1 MSKRKI
7 VALILFIFVS
17 LFMFSF
23 ASPRGIG
30 IKKNNNVPEKEIFT
44 VVFKNYDGTILDEQT
59 IEKGNSASYQGE
71 TPKRPNSKICNYEFT
86 GWSDSIQNVTSNI
99 DVVAQYNCEKRS
111 YVVRFMDDDK
121 VTLLATDKVNAGGT
135 AIYSGKT
142 PTKTNHVFNGWNDT
156 LSNIL
161 SNKTVYA
168 TYYADYNHNDI
179 DDTKEDHYN
188 ITFKAGENGSLE
200 GTTTYTNILTGLTFE
215 QANIIIPTPV
225 PNKNYKFKE
234 WTPKINKT
242 VSASVEYTAEF
253 YPDFNNNNIDD
264 REEEHYTIEFLA
276 GEHGIL
282 EGTTTYENILTGLT
296 FEQANIV
303 IPKVKANENYK
314 ANGWDKEINTTVTED
329 ATYTAQYFAD
339 FNNNDIDDETER
351 VTVIFYAG
359 EHGIIGN
366 SKEYMVEGLLPGY
379 DNYPDAPNI
388 DVYFGYG
395 FKAWHPNYNANTMI
409 PLENASLE
417 FTATYFEDKNHNG
430 IDDETEDHYTVKF
443 NAGLHGTLEGQ
454 TTYENI
460 LTGLTFSEAG
470 IVIPTINANENYK
483 ANGWDKEINT
493 KVTEN
498 ATYTAQYFA
507 DFNNNDIDDETEKVT
522 VKFYKGEYGNFKE
535 GSTTEY
541 PNLLPGYDN
550 YPTAPEVVANDNYG
564 FKAWNPNYNANTMI
578 PLENASL
585 EFTATYF
592 EDKNHNGIDDETEDH
607 YTVKF
612 NAGLHGTLEGQTTY
626 ENILTGLTFSE
637 AGIVIPTINANEN
650 YKANGWDKEINTKVT
665 ENATYTAQYF
675 ADFNNNDI
683 DDETEK
689 VTVKFYKG
697 EYGNFKE
704 GSTTEY
710 PNLLPGYDNYPT
722 APEVVAND
730 NYGFKAWNPNYN
742 ANTMI
747 PLENASLEFTAT
759 YFEDKN
765 HNGIDDETEDHYTV
779 KFNAGLHGTLEG
791 QTTYENILTGLTF
804 SEAGIVI
811 PTINANENYK
821 ANGWDKEINT
831 IVTENATY
839 TAQYFAD
846 FNNNDIDDESEKIT
860 ITFVPGEHGNF
871 AENSQ
876 TSYVLLPGYDNY
888 PEAPEVIANNK
899 YEHTG
904 WTPTLPLGQI
914 AITVNS
920 DITYTATYTKTTADI
935 AVNVTS
941 NITRNGTAV
950 AGSIVEYGD
959 KINYTITIKNNDTVD
974 GSVNLKNIIN
984 GNLDTTDLPEE
995 YRALLTNEGYTVN
1008 VTANNTVTI
1017 KFSLTVKSNV
1027 NETVRTDLA
1036 YSVDGNETNTIE
1048 GTEYNTEKTITI
1060 IEKTETVNGTNIV
1073 IVIDRSASMDGNRI
1087 KKAKEATNSFID
1099 KVFTKNSNTH
1109 GSTVT
1114 VVTFGTTAKWVDGW
1128 LFSGYEHTPY
1138 ANQIGTTATDYDTAQ
1153 KLKNA
1158 VNNIKNKTT
1167 NPGGS
1172 GTPYFIGLE
1181 KAYGILYDETTGLS
1195 TNGNQNAV
1203 IFLSDGA
1210 PDDTDNV
1217 TLRENNINKL
1227 KDKNTIMYTIGFG
1240 VTKDSDA
1247 HNVLKTVAYGN
1258 ADNTY
1263 LAKDDGTN
1271 DLVNVFSA
1279 ISSKIAD
1286 KSKSK
1291 QTTKGVAEIGQ
1302 TVVADATHQIIVKV
1316 NGTETYKFNSLEEAL
1331 ASGVITSN
1339 TTGYK
1344 VNATKFQA
1352 GDKIEVSY
1360 YASIS

>member
-142 PTKTNHVFNGWNDT
+142 PTKINHVFNGWNDT

-179 DDTKEDHYN
+179 DDAKEDHYN

-395 FKAWHPNYNANTMI
+395 FKAWNPNYNANTMI

-430 IDDETEDHYTVKF
+430 IDDETEEHYTVKF

-493 KVTEN
+493 TVIEN

-507 DFNNNDIDDETEKVT
+507 DFNNN
-522 VKFYKGEYGNFKE
+522 G
-535 GSTTEY
+535 
-541 PNLLPGYDN
+541 
-550 YPTAPEVVANDNYG
+550 
-564 FKAWNPNYNANTMI
+564 
-578 PLENASL
+578 
-585 EFTATYF
+585 
-592 EDKNHNGIDDETEDH
+592 
-607 YTVKF
+607 
-612 NAGLHGTLEGQTTY
+612 
-626 ENILTGLTFSE
+626 
-637 AGIVIPTINANEN
+637 
-650 YKANGWDKEINTKVT
+650 
-665 ENATYTAQYF
+665 
-675 ADFNNNDI
+675 
-683 DDETEK
+683 
-689 VTVKFYKG
+689 
-697 EYGNFKE
+697 
-704 GSTTEY
+704 
-710 PNLLPGYDNYPT
+710 
-722 APEVVAND
+722 
-730 NYGFKAWNPNYN
+730 
-742 ANTMI
+742 
-747 PLENASLEFTAT
+747 
-759 YFEDKN
+759 
-765 HNGIDDETEDHYTV
+765 
-779 KFNAGLHGTLEG
+779 
-791 QTTYENILTGLTF
+791 
-804 SEAGIVI
+804 
-811 PTINANENYK
+811 
-821 ANGWDKEINT
+821 
-831 IVTENATY
+831 
-839 TAQYFAD
+839 
-846 FNNNDIDDESEKIT
+846 IDDESEKVT
-860 ITFVPGEHGNF
+860 ITFEPGEHGNF

-935 AVNVTS
+935 TVNVTS

-995 YRALLTNEGYTVN
+995 YKALLTNEGYTVN

-1017 KFSLTVKSNV
+1017 EFSLTVKANV
-1027 NETVRTDLA
+1027 NETVRVDLT
-1036 YSVDGNETNTIE
+1036 YSVDGNGTNTIE

-1087 KKAKEATNSFID
+1087 EKAKEATNSFID

-1114 VVTFGTTAKWVDGW
+1114 VVTFGTNAKWVGGL
-1128 LFSGYEHTPY
+1128 LFGGYEHTPY
-1138 ANQIGTTATDYDTAQ
+1138 ANQIGTTATDYNTAQ
-1153 KLKNA
+1153 NLKKA
-1158 VNNIKNKTT
+1158 VNELPDYVGN
-1167 NPGGS
+1167 S
-1172 GTPYFIGLE
+1172 GTPYYKGLE

-1195 TNGNQNAV
+1195 TNDNQNAV

-1210 PDDTDNV
+1210 PDDTDNE
-1217 TLRENNINKL
+1217 TSRKNIINNL

-1240 VTKDSDA
+1240 VKKDSDA

-1286 KSKSK
+1286 KNKSK

>member
-142 PTKTNHVFNGWNDT
+142 PTKINHVFNGWNDT

-179 DDTKEDHYN
+179 DDAKEDHYN

-200 GTTTYTNILTGLTFE
+200 GTTTYINILTGLTFE

-395 FKAWHPNYNANTMI
+395 FKAWNPNYNANTMI

-507 DFNNNDIDDETEKVT
+507 DFNNNGIDDETEKVT

-650 YKANGWDKEINTKVT
+650 YKANGWDKEINTTVI

-675 ADFNNNDI
+675 ADFNNN
-683 DDETEK
+683 
-689 VTVKFYKG
+689 G
-697 EYGNFKE
+697 
-704 GSTTEY
+704 
-710 PNLLPGYDNYPT
+710 
-722 APEVVAND
+722 
-730 NYGFKAWNPNYN
+730 
-742 ANTMI
+742 
-747 PLENASLEFTAT
+747 
-759 YFEDKN
+759 
-765 HNGIDDETEDHYTV
+765 
-779 KFNAGLHGTLEG
+779 
-791 QTTYENILTGLTF
+791 
-804 SEAGIVI
+804 
-811 PTINANENYK
+811 
-821 ANGWDKEINT
+821 
-831 IVTENATY
+831 
-839 TAQYFAD
+839 
-846 FNNNDIDDESEKIT
+846 IDDESEKVT

-995 YRALLTNEGYTVN
+995 YKALLTNEGYTVN

-1017 KFSLTVKSNV
+1017 EFSLTVKANV
-1027 NETVRTDLA
+1027 NETVRVDLT
-1036 YSVDGNETNTIE
+1036 YSVDGNGTNTIE

-1087 KKAKEATNSFID
+1087 EKAKEATNSFID

-1114 VVTFGTTAKWVDGW
+1114 VVTFGTNAKWVGGL
-1128 LFSGYEHTPY
+1128 LFGGYEHTPY
-1138 ANQIGTTATDYDTAQ
+1138 ANQIGTTATDYNTAQ
-1153 KLKNA
+1153 NLKKA
-1158 VNNIKNKTT
+1158 VNELPDYVGN
-1167 NPGGS
+1167 S
-1172 GTPYFIGLE
+1172 GTPYYKGLE
-1181 KAYGILYDETTGLS
+1181 KAYGILYDKTTGLS
-1195 TNGNQNAV
+1195 ANGNQNAV

-1210 PDDTDNV
+1210 PDDTDNE
-1217 TLRENNINKL
+1217 TSRKNIINNL

-1286 KSKSK
+1286 KNKSK

>member
-142 PTKTNHVFNGWNDT
+142 PTKINHVFNGWNDT

-179 DDTKEDHYN
+179 DDAKEDHYN

-314 ANGWDKEINTTVTED
+314 ANGWDKEINTTVIED

-366 SKEYMVEGLLPGY
+366 SKEYIVEGLLPGY
-379 DNYPDAPNI
+379 DNYPEAPNI

-395 FKAWHPNYNANTMI
+395 FKAWNPNYNANTMI

-493 KVTEN
+493 TVTEN

-650 YKANGWDKEINTKVT
+650 YKANGWDKEINTTVI

-675 ADFNNNDI
+675 ADFNNN
-683 DDETEK
+683 
-689 VTVKFYKG
+689 G
-697 EYGNFKE
+697 
-704 GSTTEY
+704 
-710 PNLLPGYDNYPT
+710 
-722 APEVVAND
+722 
-730 NYGFKAWNPNYN
+730 
-742 ANTMI
+742 
-747 PLENASLEFTAT
+747 
-759 YFEDKN
+759 
-765 HNGIDDETEDHYTV
+765 
-779 KFNAGLHGTLEG
+779 
-791 QTTYENILTGLTF
+791 
-804 SEAGIVI
+804 
-811 PTINANENYK
+811 
-821 ANGWDKEINT
+821 
-831 IVTENATY
+831 
-839 TAQYFAD
+839 
-846 FNNNDIDDESEKIT
+846 IDDESEKVT

-995 YRALLTNEGYTVN
+995 YKALLTNEGYTVN

-1017 KFSLTVKSNV
+1017 EFSLTVKANV
-1027 NETVRTDLA
+1027 NETVRVDLT
-1036 YSVDGNETNTIE
+1036 YSVDGNGTNTIE

-1073 IVIDRSASMDGNRI
+1073 IVIDRSKSMDGKKI

-1114 VVTFGTTAKWVDGW
+1114 VVTFGTK
-1128 LFSGYEHTPY
+1128 YKIHTPY

-1153 KLKNA
+1153 NLKNA
-1158 VNNIKNKTT
+1158 VNNIKNQTT

-1172 GTPYFIGLE
+1172 GTPYYKGLE

-1195 TNGNQNAV
+1195 TNDNQNAV

-1210 PDDTDNV
+1210 PDDNDDETKRA
-1217 TLRENNINKL
+1217 TIINNL

-1247 HNVLKTVAYGN
+1247 HKVLKNVAYDN

-1286 KSKSK
+1286 ENKSK

-1331 ASGVITSN
+1331 TSGVITSN

>member
-142 PTKTNHVFNGWNDT
+142 PTKINHVFNGWNDT

-179 DDTKEDHYN
+179 DDAKEDHYN

-395 FKAWHPNYNANTMI
+395 FKAWNPNYNANTMI

-417 FTATYFEDKNHNG
+417 FTATYFEDKNHNDV
-430 IDDETEDHYTVKF
+430 DDETEDHYTVKF

-493 KVTEN
+493 TVTEN

-592 EDKNHNGIDDETEDH
+592 EDKNHNGIDDETEEH
-607 YTVKF
+607 YTVEF
-612 NAGLHGTLEGQTTY
+612 LAGTHGTLEGQTTY

-650 YKANGWDKEINTKVT
+650 YKANGWDKEINTTVI

-675 ADFNNNDI
+675 ADFNNN
-683 DDETEK
+683 
-689 VTVKFYKG
+689 G
-697 EYGNFKE
+697 
-704 GSTTEY
+704 
-710 PNLLPGYDNYPT
+710 
-722 APEVVAND
+722 
-730 NYGFKAWNPNYN
+730 
-742 ANTMI
+742 
-747 PLENASLEFTAT
+747 
-759 YFEDKN
+759 
-765 HNGIDDETEDHYTV
+765 
-779 KFNAGLHGTLEG
+779 
-791 QTTYENILTGLTF
+791 
-804 SEAGIVI
+804 
-811 PTINANENYK
+811 
-821 ANGWDKEINT
+821 
-831 IVTENATY
+831 
-839 TAQYFAD
+839 
-846 FNNNDIDDESEKIT
+846 IDDESEKVT

-935 AVNVTS
+935 TVNVTS

-995 YRALLTNEGYTVN
+995 YKALLTNEGYTVN

-1017 KFSLTVKSNV
+1017 EFSLTVKANV

-1114 VVTFGTTAKWVDGW
+1114 VVTFGTNAKWVGGL
-1128 LFSGYEHTPY
+1128 LFGGYEHTPY
-1138 ANQIGTTATDYDTAQ
+1138 ANQIGITATDYNTAQ
-1153 KLKNA
+1153 NLKNA
-1158 VNNIKNKTT
+1158 VNNIKNQTT

-1172 GTPYFIGLE
+1172 GTPYYKGLE

-1195 TNGNQNAV
+1195 TNDNQNAV

-1210 PDDTDNV
+1210 PDDTDNE
-1217 TLRENNINKL
+1217 TSRKNIINNL

-1240 VTKDSDA
+1240 VKKDSDA

-1286 KSKSK
+1286 KNKSK

>member
-142 PTKTNHVFNGWNDT
+142 PTKINHVFNGWNNT

-179 DDTKEDHYN
+179 DDAKEDHYN

-395 FKAWHPNYNANTMI
+395 FKAWNPNYNANTMI

-430 IDDETEDHYTVKF
+430 IDDETEEHYTVKF

-507 DFNNNDIDDETEKVT
+507 DFNNNGIDDETEKVT
-522 VKFYKGEYGNFKE
+522 VKFYKGEHGNFKE
-535 GSTTEY
+535 ESTTEY

-550 YPTAPEVVANDNYG
+550 YPDAPNIDVYFGYG

-592 EDKNHNGIDDETEDH
+592 EDKNHNGIDDETEEH

-675 ADFNNNDI
+675 ADFNNN
-683 DDETEK
+683 
-689 VTVKFYKG
+689 G
-697 EYGNFKE
+697 
-704 GSTTEY
+704 
-710 PNLLPGYDNYPT
+710 
-722 APEVVAND
+722 
-730 NYGFKAWNPNYN
+730 
-742 ANTMI
+742 
-747 PLENASLEFTAT
+747 
-759 YFEDKN
+759 
-765 HNGIDDETEDHYTV
+765 
-779 KFNAGLHGTLEG
+779 
-791 QTTYENILTGLTF
+791 
-804 SEAGIVI
+804 
-811 PTINANENYK
+811 
-821 ANGWDKEINT
+821 
-831 IVTENATY
+831 
-839 TAQYFAD
+839 
-846 FNNNDIDDESEKIT
+846 IDDESEKVT
-860 ITFVPGEHGNF
+860 ITFEPGEHGNF

-935 AVNVTS
+935 TVNVTS

-995 YRALLTNEGYTVN
+995 YKALLTNEGYTVN

-1017 KFSLTVKSNV
+1017 EFSLTVKANV
-1027 NETVRTDLA
+1027 NETVRVDLT
-1036 YSVDGNETNTIE
+1036 YSVDGNGTNTIE

-1087 KKAKEATNSFID
+1087 EKAKEATNSFID

-1114 VVTFGTTAKWVDGW
+1114 VVTFGTNAKWVGGL
-1128 LFSGYEHTPY
+1128 LFGGYEHTPY
-1138 ANQIGTTATDYDTAQ
+1138 ANQIGTTATDYNTAQ
-1153 KLKNA
+1153 NLKKA
-1158 VNNIKNKTT
+1158 VNELPDYVGN
-1167 NPGGS
+1167 S
-1172 GTPYFIGLE
+1172 GTPYYKGLE

-1195 TNGNQNAV
+1195 TNDNQNAV

-1210 PDDTDNV
+1210 PDDTDNE
-1217 TLRENNINKL
+1217 TSRKNIINNL

-1240 VTKDSDA
+1240 VKKDSDA

-1286 KSKSK
+1286 KNKSK

>member
-142 PTKTNHVFNGWNDT
+142 PTKINHVFNGWNDT

-179 DDTKEDHYN
+179 DDAKEDHYN

-395 FKAWHPNYNANTMI
+395 FKAWNPNYNANTMI

-430 IDDETEDHYTVKF
+430 IDDETEEHYTVKF

-507 DFNNNDIDDETEKVT
+507 DFNNNGIDDETEKVT
-522 VKFYKGEYGNFKE
+522 VKFYKGEHGNFKE
-535 GSTTEY
+535 ESTTEY

-592 EDKNHNGIDDETEDH
+592 EDKNHNGIDDETEEH

-650 YKANGWDKEINTKVT
+650 YKANGWDKEINTTVI

-675 ADFNNNDI
+675 ADFNNN
-683 DDETEK
+683 
-689 VTVKFYKG
+689 G
-697 EYGNFKE
+697 
-704 GSTTEY
+704 
-710 PNLLPGYDNYPT
+710 
-722 APEVVAND
+722 
-730 NYGFKAWNPNYN
+730 
-742 ANTMI
+742 
-747 PLENASLEFTAT
+747 
-759 YFEDKN
+759 
-765 HNGIDDETEDHYTV
+765 
-779 KFNAGLHGTLEG
+779 
-791 QTTYENILTGLTF
+791 
-804 SEAGIVI
+804 
-811 PTINANENYK
+811 
-821 ANGWDKEINT
+821 
-831 IVTENATY
+831 
-839 TAQYFAD
+839 
-846 FNNNDIDDESEKIT
+846 IDDESEKVT

-935 AVNVTS
+935 TVNVTS

-995 YRALLTNEGYTVN
+995 YKALLTNEGYTVN

-1017 KFSLTVKSNV
+1017 EFSLTVKANV
-1027 NETVRTDLA
+1027 NETVRVDLT
-1036 YSVDGNETNTIE
+1036 YSVDGNGTNTIE

-1087 KKAKEATNSFID
+1087 EKAKEATNSFID

-1114 VVTFGTTAKWVDGW
+1114 VVTFGTNAKWVGGL
-1128 LFSGYEHTPY
+1128 LFGGYEHTPY
-1138 ANQIGTTATDYDTAQ
+1138 ANQIGTTATDYNTAQ
-1153 KLKNA
+1153 NLKKA
-1158 VNNIKNKTT
+1158 VNELPDYVGN
-1167 NPGGS
+1167 S
-1172 GTPYFIGLE
+1172 GTPYYKGLE

-1195 TNGNQNAV
+1195 TNDNQNAV

-1210 PDDTDNV
+1210 PDDTDNE
-1217 TLRENNINKL
+1217 TSRKNIINNL

-1240 VTKDSDA
+1240 VKKDSDA

-1286 KSKSK
+1286 KNKSK

>member
-142 PTKTNHVFNGWNDT
+142 PTKINHVFNGWNDT

-179 DDTKEDHYN
+179 DDAKEDHYN

-314 ANGWDKEINTTVTED
+314 ANGWDKEINTTVIED

-366 SKEYMVEGLLPGY
+366 SKEYIVEGLLPGY
-379 DNYPDAPNI
+379 DNYPEAPNI

-395 FKAWHPNYNANTMI
+395 FKAWNPNYNANTMI

-430 IDDETEDHYTVKF
+430 IDDETEEHYTVEF
-443 NAGLHGTLEGQ
+443 LAGTHGTLEGQ

-493 KVTEN
+493 TVTEN

-507 DFNNNDIDDETEKVT
+507 DFNNN
-522 VKFYKGEYGNFKE
+522 G
-535 GSTTEY
+535 
-541 PNLLPGYDN
+541 
-550 YPTAPEVVANDNYG
+550 
-564 FKAWNPNYNANTMI
+564 
-578 PLENASL
+578 
-585 EFTATYF
+585 
-592 EDKNHNGIDDETEDH
+592 
-607 YTVKF
+607 
-612 NAGLHGTLEGQTTY
+612 
-626 ENILTGLTFSE
+626 
-637 AGIVIPTINANEN
+637 
-650 YKANGWDKEINTKVT
+650 
-665 ENATYTAQYF
+665 
-675 ADFNNNDI
+675 
-683 DDETEK
+683 
-689 VTVKFYKG
+689 
-697 EYGNFKE
+697 
-704 GSTTEY
+704 
-710 PNLLPGYDNYPT
+710 
-722 APEVVAND
+722 
-730 NYGFKAWNPNYN
+730 
-742 ANTMI
+742 
-747 PLENASLEFTAT
+747 
-759 YFEDKN
+759 
-765 HNGIDDETEDHYTV
+765 
-779 KFNAGLHGTLEG
+779 
-791 QTTYENILTGLTF
+791 
-804 SEAGIVI
+804 
-811 PTINANENYK
+811 
-821 ANGWDKEINT
+821 
-831 IVTENATY
+831 
-839 TAQYFAD
+839 
-846 FNNNDIDDESEKIT
+846 IDDESEKVT
-860 ITFVPGEHGNF
+860 ITFVAGEHGNF

-935 AVNVTS
+935 TVNVTS

-974 GSVNLKNIIN
+974 DSVNIKNIIN

-995 YRALLTNEGYTVN
+995 YKALLTNEGYTVN

-1017 KFSLTVKSNV
+1017 EFSLTVKANV
-1027 NETVRTDLA
+1027 NETVRVDLT
-1036 YSVDGNETNTIE
+1036 YSVDGNGTNTIE

-1087 KKAKEATNSFID
+1087 EKAKEATNSFID

-1114 VVTFGTTAKWVDGW
+1114 VVTFGTNAKWVGGL
-1128 LFSGYEHTPY
+1128 LFGGYEHTPY
-1138 ANQIGTTATDYDTAQ
+1138 ANQIGITATDYNTAQ
-1153 KLKNA
+1153 NLKKA
-1158 VNNIKNKTT
+1158 VNNIKNQTT

-1172 GTPYFIGLE
+1172 GTPYFKGLE

-1217 TLRENNINKL
+1217 TSRKNIINNL

-1247 HNVLKTVAYGN
+1247 HKVLKNVAYDN

-1286 KSKSK
+1286 KNKSK

>member
-142 PTKTNHVFNGWNDT
+142 PTKINHVFNGWNDT

-179 DDTKEDHYN
+179 DDAKEDHYN

-366 SKEYMVEGLLPGY
+366 SKEYMVEGLLLGY

-395 FKAWHPNYNANTMI
+395 FKAWNPNYNANTMI

-430 IDDETEDHYTVKF
+430 IDDETEEHYTVKF

-507 DFNNNDIDDETEKVT
+507 DFNNNGIDDETEKVT
-522 VKFYKGEYGNFKE
+522 VKFYKGEHGNFKE
-535 GSTTEY
+535 ESTTEY

-592 EDKNHNGIDDETEDH
+592 EDKNHNGIDDETEEH

-626 ENILTGLTFSE
+626 ENILTGLTFRE

-650 YKANGWDKEINTKVT
+650 YKANGWDKEINTTVT
-665 ENATYTAQYF
+665 EN
-675 ADFNNNDI
+675 
-683 DDETEK
+683 
-689 VTVKFYKG
+689 V
-697 EYGNFKE
+697 
-704 GSTTEY
+704 
-710 PNLLPGYDNYPT
+710 
-722 APEVVAND
+722 
-730 NYGFKAWNPNYN
+730 
-742 ANTMI
+742 
-747 PLENASLEFTAT
+747 
-759 YFEDKN
+759 
-765 HNGIDDETEDHYTV
+765 
-779 KFNAGLHGTLEG
+779 
-791 QTTYENILTGLTF
+791 
-804 SEAGIVI
+804 
-811 PTINANENYK
+811 
-821 ANGWDKEINT
+821 
-831 IVTENATY
+831 TY

-935 AVNVTS
+935 TVNVTS

-995 YRALLTNEGYTVN
+995 YKALLTNEGYTVN

-1017 KFSLTVKSNV
+1017 EFSLTVKANV
-1027 NETVRTDLA
+1027 NETVRVDLT
-1036 YSVDGNETNTIE
+1036 YSVDGNGTNTIE

-1087 KKAKEATNSFID
+1087 EKAKEATNSFID

-1114 VVTFGTTAKWVDGW
+1114 VVTFGTNAKWVGGL
-1128 LFSGYEHTPY
+1128 LFGGYEHTPY
-1138 ANQIGTTATDYDTAQ
+1138 ANQIGTTATDYNTAQ
-1153 KLKNA
+1153 NLKKA
-1158 VNNIKNKTT
+1158 VNELPDYVGN
-1167 NPGGS
+1167 S
-1172 GTPYFIGLE
+1172 GTPYYKGLE

-1217 TLRENNINKL
+1217 TSRKNIINNL

-1247 HNVLKTVAYGN
+1247 HKVLKNVAYDN

-1286 KSKSK
+1286 KNKSK

>member
-23 ASPRGIG
+23 ASPRGIE

-142 PTKTNHVFNGWNDT
+142 PTKINHVFNGWNDT

-179 DDTKEDHYN
+179 DDAKEDHYN

-276 GEHGIL
+276 GDHGIL

-314 ANGWDKEINTTVTED
+314 ANGWDKEINTTVIED

-430 IDDETEDHYTVKF
+430 IDDETEEHYTVKF
-443 NAGLHGTLEGQ
+443 NAGHHGTLEGQ

-493 KVTEN
+493 TVTEN

-592 EDKNHNGIDDETEDH
+592 EDKNHNGIDDEKEDH

-626 ENILTGLTFSE
+626 ENILTGLTFRE

-650 YKANGWDKEINTKVT
+650 YKANGWDKEINTTVT

-675 ADFNNNDI
+675 ADFNNNGI

-689 VTVKFYKG
+689 V
-697 EYGNFKE
+697 
-704 GSTTEY
+704 
-710 PNLLPGYDNYPT
+710 
-722 APEVVAND
+722 
-730 NYGFKAWNPNYN
+730 
-742 ANTMI
+742 
-747 PLENASLEFTAT
+747 
-759 YFEDKN
+759 
-765 HNGIDDETEDHYTV
+765 
-779 KFNAGLHGTLEG
+779 
-791 QTTYENILTGLTF
+791 
-804 SEAGIVI
+804 
-811 PTINANENYK
+811 
-821 ANGWDKEINT
+821 
-831 IVTENATY
+831 
-839 TAQYFAD
+839 
-846 FNNNDIDDESEKIT
+846 T

-995 YRALLTNEGYTVN
+995 YKALLTNEGYTVN

-1017 KFSLTVKSNV
+1017 EFSLTVKANV
-1027 NETVRTDLA
+1027 NETVRADLT
-1036 YSVDGNETNTIE
+1036 YSVDGNGTNTIE

-1099 KVFTKNSNTH
+1099 KVFTKNSNTELNPK
-1109 GSTVT
+1109 SWTV
-1114 VVTFGTTAKWVDGW
+1114 
-1128 LFSGYEHTPY
+1128 Y
-1138 ANQIGTTATDYDTAQ
+1138 
-1153 KLKNA
+1153 
-1158 VNNIKNKTT
+1158 
-1167 NPGGS
+1167 
-1172 GTPYFIGLE
+1172 
-1181 KAYGILYDETTGLS
+1181 
-1195 TNGNQNAV
+1195 
-1203 IFLSDGA
+1203 
-1210 PDDTDNV
+1210 
-1217 TLRENNINKL
+1217 
-1227 KDKNTIMYTIGFG
+1227 
-1240 VTKDSDA
+1240 
-1247 HNVLKTVAYGN
+1247 
-1258 ADNTY
+1258 
-1263 LAKDDGTN
+1263 
-1271 DLVNVFSA
+1271 
-1279 ISSKIAD
+1279 
-1286 KSKSK
+1286 
-1291 QTTKGVAEIGQ
+1291 
-1302 TVVADATHQIIVKV
+1302 
-1316 NGTETYKFNSLEEAL
+1316 
-1331 ASGVITSN
+1331 
-1339 TTGYK
+1339 
-1344 VNATKFQA
+1344 
-1352 GDKIEVSY
+1352 
-1360 YASIS
+1360 

>member
-30 IKKNNNVPEKEIFT
+30 IKKNNNVPEKETFT

-142 PTKTNHVFNGWNDT
+142 PTKINHVFNGWNDT

-179 DDTKEDHYN
+179 DDAKEDHYN

-395 FKAWHPNYNANTMI
+395 FKAWNPNYNANTMI

-430 IDDETEDHYTVKF
+430 IDDETEEHYTVKF

-507 DFNNNDIDDETEKVT
+507 DFNNN
-522 VKFYKGEYGNFKE
+522 G
-535 GSTTEY
+535 
-541 PNLLPGYDN
+541 
-550 YPTAPEVVANDNYG
+550 
-564 FKAWNPNYNANTMI
+564 
-578 PLENASL
+578 
-585 EFTATYF
+585 
-592 EDKNHNGIDDETEDH
+592 
-607 YTVKF
+607 
-612 NAGLHGTLEGQTTY
+612 
-626 ENILTGLTFSE
+626 
-637 AGIVIPTINANEN
+637 
-650 YKANGWDKEINTKVT
+650 
-665 ENATYTAQYF
+665 
-675 ADFNNNDI
+675 
-683 DDETEK
+683 
-689 VTVKFYKG
+689 
-697 EYGNFKE
+697 
-704 GSTTEY
+704 
-710 PNLLPGYDNYPT
+710 
-722 APEVVAND
+722 
-730 NYGFKAWNPNYN
+730 
-742 ANTMI
+742 
-747 PLENASLEFTAT
+747 
-759 YFEDKN
+759 
-765 HNGIDDETEDHYTV
+765 
-779 KFNAGLHGTLEG
+779 
-791 QTTYENILTGLTF
+791 
-804 SEAGIVI
+804 
-811 PTINANENYK
+811 
-821 ANGWDKEINT
+821 
-831 IVTENATY
+831 
-839 TAQYFAD
+839 
-846 FNNNDIDDESEKIT
+846 IDDESEKVT

-935 AVNVTS
+935 TVNVTS

-995 YRALLTNEGYTVN
+995 YKALLTNEGYTVN

-1017 KFSLTVKSNV
+1017 EFSLTVKANV
-1027 NETVRTDLA
+1027 NETVRVDLT
-1036 YSVDGNETNTIE
+1036 YSVDGNGTNTIE

-1087 KKAKEATNSFID
+1087 EKAKEATNSFID

-1114 VVTFGTTAKWVDGW
+1114 VVTFGTNAKWVGGL
-1128 LFSGYEHTPY
+1128 LFGGYEHTPY
-1138 ANQIGTTATDYDTAQ
+1138 ANQIGITATDYNTAQ
-1153 KLKNA
+1153 NLKKA
-1158 VNNIKNKTT
+1158 VNNIKNQTT

-1172 GTPYFIGLE
+1172 GTPYFKGLE
-1181 KAYGILYDETTGLS
+1181 KAYGILYDEITGLS

-1210 PDDTDNV
+1210 PDDNDNV
-1217 TLRENNINKL
+1217 TSRKNIINNL

-1247 HNVLKTVAYGN
+1247 HKVLKNVAYDN

-1286 KSKSK
+1286 KNKSK

>member
-142 PTKTNHVFNGWNDT
+142 PTKINHVFNGWNDT

-179 DDTKEDHYN
+179 DDAKEDHYN

-395 FKAWHPNYNANTMI
+395 FKAWNPNYNANTMI

-430 IDDETEDHYTVKF
+430 IDDETEEHYTVKF

-550 YPTAPEVVANDNYG
+550 YPEAPEVVANDNYS

-592 EDKNHNGIDDETEDH
+592 EDKNHNDVDDETEDH

-650 YKANGWDKEINTKVT
+650 YKANGWDKEINTTVI

-675 ADFNNNDI
+675 ADFNNN
-683 DDETEK
+683 
-689 VTVKFYKG
+689 G
-697 EYGNFKE
+697 
-704 GSTTEY
+704 
-710 PNLLPGYDNYPT
+710 
-722 APEVVAND
+722 
-730 NYGFKAWNPNYN
+730 
-742 ANTMI
+742 
-747 PLENASLEFTAT
+747 
-759 YFEDKN
+759 
-765 HNGIDDETEDHYTV
+765 
-779 KFNAGLHGTLEG
+779 
-791 QTTYENILTGLTF
+791 
-804 SEAGIVI
+804 
-811 PTINANENYK
+811 
-821 ANGWDKEINT
+821 
-831 IVTENATY
+831 
-839 TAQYFAD
+839 
-846 FNNNDIDDESEKIT
+846 IDDESEKVT
-860 ITFVPGEHGNF
+860 ITFEPGEHGNF

-935 AVNVTS
+935 TVNVTS

-995 YRALLTNEGYTVN
+995 YKALLTNEGYTVN

-1017 KFSLTVKSNV
+1017 EFSLTVKANV
-1027 NETVRTDLA
+1027 NETVRVDLT
-1036 YSVDGNETNTIE
+1036 YSVDGNGTNTIE

-1087 KKAKEATNSFID
+1087 EKAKEATNSFID

-1114 VVTFGTTAKWVDGW
+1114 VVTFGTNAKWVGGL
-1128 LFSGYEHTPY
+1128 LFGGYEHTPY
-1138 ANQIGTTATDYDTAQ
+1138 ANQIGTTATDYNTAQ
-1153 KLKNA
+1153 NLKKA
-1158 VNNIKNKTT
+1158 VNELPDYVGN
-1167 NPGGS
+1167 S
-1172 GTPYFIGLE
+1172 GTPYYKGLE

-1195 TNGNQNAV
+1195 TNDNQNAV

-1210 PDDTDNV
+1210 PDDTDNE
-1217 TLRENNINKL
+1217 TSRKNIINNL

-1240 VTKDSDA
+1240 VKKDSDA

-1286 KSKSK
+1286 KNKSK

>member
-142 PTKTNHVFNGWNDT
+142 PTKINHVFNGWNDT

-179 DDTKEDHYN
+179 DDAKEDHYN

-314 ANGWDKEINTTVTED
+314 ANGWDKEINTTVIED

-388 DVYFGYG
+388 DVYFG
-395 FKAWHPNYNANTMI
+395 
-409 PLENASLE
+409 
-417 FTATYFEDKNHNG
+417 
-430 IDDETEDHYTVKF
+430 
-443 NAGLHGTLEGQ
+443 
-454 TTYENI
+454 
-460 LTGLTFSEAG
+460 
-470 IVIPTINANENYK
+470 
-483 ANGWDKEINT
+483 
-493 KVTEN
+493 
-498 ATYTAQYFA
+498 
-507 DFNNNDIDDETEKVT
+507 
-522 VKFYKGEYGNFKE
+522 
-535 GSTTEY
+535 
-541 PNLLPGYDN
+541 
-550 YPTAPEVVANDNYG
+550 YG

-650 YKANGWDKEINTKVT
+650 YKANGWDKEINTTVI

-675 ADFNNNDI
+675 ADFNNN
-683 DDETEK
+683 
-689 VTVKFYKG
+689 G
-697 EYGNFKE
+697 
-704 GSTTEY
+704 
-710 PNLLPGYDNYPT
+710 
-722 APEVVAND
+722 
-730 NYGFKAWNPNYN
+730 
-742 ANTMI
+742 
-747 PLENASLEFTAT
+747 
-759 YFEDKN
+759 
-765 HNGIDDETEDHYTV
+765 
-779 KFNAGLHGTLEG
+779 
-791 QTTYENILTGLTF
+791 
-804 SEAGIVI
+804 
-811 PTINANENYK
+811 
-821 ANGWDKEINT
+821 
-831 IVTENATY
+831 
-839 TAQYFAD
+839 
-846 FNNNDIDDESEKIT
+846 IDDESEKVT

-935 AVNVTS
+935 TVNVTS

-995 YRALLTNEGYTVN
+995 YKALLTNEGYTVN

-1017 KFSLTVKSNV
+1017 EFSLTVKANV
-1027 NETVRTDLA
+1027 NETVKVDLT
-1036 YSVDGNETNTIE
+1036 YSVDGNGTNTIE

-1087 KKAKEATNSFID
+1087 EKAKEATNSFID

-1114 VVTFGTTAKWVDGW
+1114 VVTFGTNAKWVGGL
-1128 LFSGYEHTPY
+1128 LFGGYEHTPY
-1138 ANQIGTTATDYDTAQ
+1138 ANQIGITATDYNTAQ
-1153 KLKNA
+1153 NLKNA
-1158 VNNIKNKTT
+1158 VNNIKNQTT

-1172 GTPYFIGLE
+1172 GTPYFKGLE

-1217 TLRENNINKL
+1217 TSRKNIINNL

-1247 HNVLKTVAYGN
+1247 HKVLKNVAYDN

-1286 KSKSK
+1286 KNKSK

>member
-99 DVVAQYNCEKRS
+99 DVVAQYNCQKRS

-142 PTKTNHVFNGWNDT
+142 PTKINHVFNGWNDT

-179 DDTKEDHYN
+179 DDAKEDHYN
-188 ITFKAGENGSLE
+188 ITFKVGENGSLE

-395 FKAWHPNYNANTMI
+395 FKAW
-409 PLENASLE
+409 
-417 FTATYFEDKNHNG
+417 
-430 IDDETEDHYTVKF
+430 
-443 NAGLHGTLEGQ
+443 
-454 TTYENI
+454 
-460 LTGLTFSEAG
+460 
-470 IVIPTINANENYK
+470 
-483 ANGWDKEINT
+483 
-493 KVTEN
+493 
-498 ATYTAQYFA
+498 
-507 DFNNNDIDDETEKVT
+507 
-522 VKFYKGEYGNFKE
+522 
-535 GSTTEY
+535 
-541 PNLLPGYDN
+541 
-550 YPTAPEVVANDNYG
+550 
-564 FKAWNPNYNANTMI
+564 NPNYNANTMI

-592 EDKNHNGIDDETEDH
+592 EDKNHNGIDDETEEH

-626 ENILTGLTFSE
+626 ENILTGLTFRE

-650 YKANGWDKEINTKVT
+650 YKANGWDKEINTTVT
-665 ENATYTAQYF
+665 ENVTYTAQYF

-683 DDETEK
+683 DK
-689 VTVKFYKG
+689 KK
-697 EYGNFKE
+697 K
-704 GSTTEY
+704 
-710 PNLLPGYDNYPT
+710 
-722 APEVVAND
+722 
-730 NYGFKAWNPNYN
+730 
-742 ANTMI
+742 
-747 PLENASLEFTAT
+747 
-759 YFEDKN
+759 
-765 HNGIDDETEDHYTV
+765 
-779 KFNAGLHGTLEG
+779 
-791 QTTYENILTGLTF
+791 
-804 SEAGIVI
+804 
-811 PTINANENYK
+811 
-821 ANGWDKEINT
+821 
-831 IVTENATY
+831 
-839 TAQYFAD
+839 
-846 FNNNDIDDESEKIT
+846 KIT

-995 YRALLTNEGYTVN
+995 YKALLTNEGYTVN

-1114 VVTFGTTAKWVDGW
+1114 VVTFGTTAKWVGG
-1128 LFSGYEHTPY
+1128 LIFGGYEHTPY
-1138 ANQIGTTATDYDTAQ
+1138 ANQIGTTATDYNTAQ
-1153 KLKNA
+1153 NLKKA
-1158 VNNIKNKTT
+1158 VNELPDYVDN
-1167 NPGGS
+1167 S
-1172 GTPYFIGLE
+1172 GTPYYKGLE

-1217 TLRENNINKL
+1217 TLRANNINKL

-1286 KSKSK
+1286 KNKSK

-1302 TVVADATHQIIVKV
+1302 TIVADATHQIIVKV

-1331 ASGVITSN
+1331 ASGIITSN

>member
-7 VALILFIFVS
+7 VALILFVFIS

-23 ASPRGIG
+23 ATPRGIG
-30 IKKNNNVPEKEIFT
+30 IKKNNNVPEKETFT

-142 PTKTNHVFNGWNDT
+142 PTKINHVFNGWNDT

-179 DDTKEDHYN
+179 DDAKEDHYN

-395 FKAWHPNYNANTMI
+395 FKAWNPNYNANTMI

-430 IDDETEDHYTVKF
+430 IDDETEEHYTVKF

-493 KVTEN
+493 TVIEN

-507 DFNNNDIDDETEKVT
+507 DFNNN
-522 VKFYKGEYGNFKE
+522 G
-535 GSTTEY
+535 
-541 PNLLPGYDN
+541 
-550 YPTAPEVVANDNYG
+550 
-564 FKAWNPNYNANTMI
+564 
-578 PLENASL
+578 
-585 EFTATYF
+585 
-592 EDKNHNGIDDETEDH
+592 
-607 YTVKF
+607 
-612 NAGLHGTLEGQTTY
+612 
-626 ENILTGLTFSE
+626 
-637 AGIVIPTINANEN
+637 
-650 YKANGWDKEINTKVT
+650 
-665 ENATYTAQYF
+665 
-675 ADFNNNDI
+675 
-683 DDETEK
+683 
-689 VTVKFYKG
+689 
-697 EYGNFKE
+697 
-704 GSTTEY
+704 
-710 PNLLPGYDNYPT
+710 
-722 APEVVAND
+722 
-730 NYGFKAWNPNYN
+730 
-742 ANTMI
+742 
-747 PLENASLEFTAT
+747 
-759 YFEDKN
+759 
-765 HNGIDDETEDHYTV
+765 
-779 KFNAGLHGTLEG
+779 
-791 QTTYENILTGLTF
+791 
-804 SEAGIVI
+804 
-811 PTINANENYK
+811 
-821 ANGWDKEINT
+821 
-831 IVTENATY
+831 
-839 TAQYFAD
+839 
-846 FNNNDIDDESEKIT
+846 IDDESEKVT

-935 AVNVTS
+935 TVNVTS

-950 AGSIVEYGD
+950 AGSIIEYGD

-995 YRALLTNEGYTVN
+995 YKALLTNEGYTVN

-1017 KFSLTVKSNV
+1017 EFSLTVKANV
-1027 NETVRTDLA
+1027 NETVRVDLT
-1036 YSVDGNETNTIE
+1036 YSVDGNGTNTIE

-1087 KKAKEATNSFID
+1087 EKAKEATNSFID

-1114 VVTFGTTAKWVDGW
+1114 VVTFGTNAKWVGGL
-1128 LFSGYEHTPY
+1128 LFGGYEHTPY
-1138 ANQIGTTATDYDTAQ
+1138 ANQIGITATDYNTAQ
-1153 KLKNA
+1153 NLKKA
-1158 VNNIKNKTT
+1158 VNNIKNQTT

-1172 GTPYFIGLE
+1172 GTPYFKGLE

-1210 PDDTDNV
+1210 PDDNDNV
-1217 TLRENNINKL
+1217 TSRKNIINNL

-1247 HNVLKTVAYGN
+1247 HKVLKNVAYDN

-1286 KSKSK
+1286 KNKSK

-1302 TVVADATHQIIVKV
+1302 TVVADSTHQIIVKV

-1331 ASGVITSN
+1331 ASGVIISN
-1339 TTGYK
+1339 ATGYK

>member
-142 PTKTNHVFNGWNDT
+142 PTKINHVFNGWNDT

-366 SKEYMVEGLLPGY
+366 SKEYMVEGLLLGY

-388 DVYFGYG
+388 DVYFG
-395 FKAWHPNYNANTMI
+395 
-409 PLENASLE
+409 
-417 FTATYFEDKNHNG
+417 
-430 IDDETEDHYTVKF
+430 
-443 NAGLHGTLEGQ
+443 
-454 TTYENI
+454 
-460 LTGLTFSEAG
+460 
-470 IVIPTINANENYK
+470 
-483 ANGWDKEINT
+483 
-493 KVTEN
+493 
-498 ATYTAQYFA
+498 
-507 DFNNNDIDDETEKVT
+507 
-522 VKFYKGEYGNFKE
+522 
-535 GSTTEY
+535 
-541 PNLLPGYDN
+541 
-550 YPTAPEVVANDNYG
+550 YG

-592 EDKNHNGIDDETEDH
+592 EDKNHNGIDDETEEH

-626 ENILTGLTFSE
+626 ENILTGLTFRE

-650 YKANGWDKEINTKVT
+650 YKANGWDKEINTTVT
-665 ENATYTAQYF
+665 EN
-675 ADFNNNDI
+675 
-683 DDETEK
+683 
-689 VTVKFYKG
+689 V
-697 EYGNFKE
+697 
-704 GSTTEY
+704 
-710 PNLLPGYDNYPT
+710 
-722 APEVVAND
+722 
-730 NYGFKAWNPNYN
+730 
-742 ANTMI
+742 
-747 PLENASLEFTAT
+747 
-759 YFEDKN
+759 
-765 HNGIDDETEDHYTV
+765 
-779 KFNAGLHGTLEG
+779 
-791 QTTYENILTGLTF
+791 
-804 SEAGIVI
+804 
-811 PTINANENYK
+811 
-821 ANGWDKEINT
+821 
-831 IVTENATY
+831 TY

-995 YRALLTNEGYTVN
+995 YKALLTNEGYTVN

-1017 KFSLTVKSNV
+1017 EFSLIVKSNV

-1114 VVTFGTTAKWVDGW
+1114 VVTFGTEAKWI
-1128 LFSGYEHTPY
+1128 LHTPY

-1153 KLKNA
+1153 NLK
-1158 VNNIKNKTT
+1158 KTVSEL
-1167 NPGGS
+1167 PDYVYSS
-1172 GTPYFIGLE
+1172 GTPYYKGLE

-1217 TLRENNINKL
+1217 TSRKNIINNL

-1247 HNVLKTVAYGN
+1247 HKVLKNVAYDN

-1286 KSKSK
+1286 KNKSK

>member
-142 PTKTNHVFNGWNDT
+142 PTKINHVFNGWNDT

-179 DDTKEDHYN
+179 DDAKEDHYN

-314 ANGWDKEINTTVTED
+314 ANGWDKEINTTVIED

-430 IDDETEDHYTVKF
+430 IDDETEEHYTVKF

-507 DFNNNDIDDETEKVT
+507 DFNNNGIDDETEKV
-522 VKFYKGEYGNFKE
+522 
-535 GSTTEY
+535 
-541 PNLLPGYDN
+541 
-550 YPTAPEVVANDNYG
+550 
-564 FKAWNPNYNANTMI
+564 
-578 PLENASL
+578 
-585 EFTATYF
+585 
-592 EDKNHNGIDDETEDH
+592 
-607 YTVKF
+607 
-612 NAGLHGTLEGQTTY
+612 
-626 ENILTGLTFSE
+626 
-637 AGIVIPTINANEN
+637 
-650 YKANGWDKEINTKVT
+650 
-665 ENATYTAQYF
+665 
-675 ADFNNNDI
+675 
-683 DDETEK
+683 
-689 VTVKFYKG
+689 
-697 EYGNFKE
+697 
-704 GSTTEY
+704 
-710 PNLLPGYDNYPT
+710 
-722 APEVVAND
+722 
-730 NYGFKAWNPNYN
+730 
-742 ANTMI
+742 
-747 PLENASLEFTAT
+747 
-759 YFEDKN
+759 
-765 HNGIDDETEDHYTV
+765 
-779 KFNAGLHGTLEG
+779 
-791 QTTYENILTGLTF
+791 
-804 SEAGIVI
+804 
-811 PTINANENYK
+811 
-821 ANGWDKEINT
+821 
-831 IVTENATY
+831 
-839 TAQYFAD
+839 
-846 FNNNDIDDESEKIT
+846 T

-876 TSYVLLPGYDNY
+876 TSYILLPGYDNY

-935 AVNVTS
+935 TVNVTS

-959 KINYTITIKNNDTVD
+959 KINYTITIKNNDTLD

-995 YRALLTNEGYTVN
+995 YKALLTNEGYTVN

-1017 KFSLTVKSNV
+1017 EFSLTVKANV
-1027 NETVRTDLA
+1027 NETVRVDLT
-1036 YSVDGNETNTIE
+1036 YSVDGNGTNTIE

-1114 VVTFGTTAKWVDGW
+1114 VVTFGTTAKWVGGL
-1128 LFSGYEHTPY
+1128 LFGGYEHTLY
-1138 ANQIGTTATDYDTAQ
+1138 ANQIGITATDYNTAQ
-1153 KLKNA
+1153 NLKKA
-1158 VNNIKNKTT
+1158 VNELPDYVGN
-1167 NPGGS
+1167 S
-1172 GTPYFIGLE
+1172 GTPYYKGLE

-1210 PDDTDNV
+1210 PDDTDNE
-1217 TLRENNINKL
+1217 TKRENIINNL

-1240 VTKDSDA
+1240 VTKDSNA
-1247 HNVLKTVAYGN
+1247 HNVLKNVAYDN

-1286 KSKSK
+1286 KTKSK

>member
-142 PTKTNHVFNGWNDT
+142 PTKINHVFNGWNDT

-179 DDTKEDHYN
+179 DDAKEDHYN

-264 REEEHYTIEFLA
+264 RKEEHYTIEFLA

-314 ANGWDKEINTTVTED
+314 ANGWDKEINTTVIED

-395 FKAWHPNYNANTMI
+395 FKVWNPNYNANTMI

-493 KVTEN
+493 TVTEN

-507 DFNNNDIDDETEKVT
+507 DFNNNGIDDETEKVT

-541 PNLLPGYDN
+541 PDLLPGYDN
-550 YPTAPEVVANDNYG
+550 YPEAPEVVANDNYS

-650 YKANGWDKEINTKVT
+650 YKANGWDKEINTTVT

-675 ADFNNNDI
+675 ADFNNNGI

-689 VTVKFYKG
+689 V
-697 EYGNFKE
+697 
-704 GSTTEY
+704 
-710 PNLLPGYDNYPT
+710 
-722 APEVVAND
+722 
-730 NYGFKAWNPNYN
+730 
-742 ANTMI
+742 
-747 PLENASLEFTAT
+747 
-759 YFEDKN
+759 
-765 HNGIDDETEDHYTV
+765 
-779 KFNAGLHGTLEG
+779 
-791 QTTYENILTGLTF
+791 
-804 SEAGIVI
+804 
-811 PTINANENYK
+811 
-821 ANGWDKEINT
+821 
-831 IVTENATY
+831 
-839 TAQYFAD
+839 
-846 FNNNDIDDESEKIT
+846 T

-995 YRALLTNEGYTVN
+995 YKALLTNEGYTVN

-1017 KFSLTVKSNV
+1017 EFSLTVKANV
-1027 NETVRTDLA
+1027 NETVRVDLT
-1036 YSVDGNETNTIE
+1036 YSVDGNGTNTIE

-1087 KKAKEATNSFID
+1087 EKAKEATNSFID

-1114 VVTFGTTAKWVDGW
+1114 VVTFGTNAKWVGGL
-1128 LFSGYEHTPY
+1128 LFGGYEHTPY
-1138 ANQIGTTATDYDTAQ
+1138 ANQIGITATDYDTAQ
-1153 KLKNA
+1153 NLKNA
-1158 VNNIKNKTT
+1158 VNNIKNQTT

-1172 GTPYFIGLE
+1172 GTPYYKGLE

-1195 TNGNQNAV
+1195 TNDNQNAV

-1210 PDDTDNV
+1210 PDDNDNV
-1217 TLRENNINKL
+1217 TSRKNIINNL

-1286 KSKSK
+1286 KNKSK

-1302 TVVADATHQIIVKV
+1302 TIVADATHQIIVKV

>member
-142 PTKTNHVFNGWNDT
+142 PTKINHVFNGWNDT

-179 DDTKEDHYN
+179 DDAKEDHYN

-314 ANGWDKEINTTVTED
+314 ANGWDKEINTTVIED

-395 FKAWHPNYNANTMI
+395 FKAWNPNYNANTMI

-417 FTATYFEDKNHNG
+417 FTATYFEDKNHND

-507 DFNNNDIDDETEKVT
+507 DFNNNGIDDETEKVT

-535 GSTTEY
+535 ESTTEY

-592 EDKNHNGIDDETEDH
+592 EDKNHNGIDDETEEH
-607 YTVKF
+607 YTVEF
-612 NAGLHGTLEGQTTY
+612 LAGTHGTLEGQTTY

-650 YKANGWDKEINTKVT
+650 YKSNGWDKEINTTVI

-675 ADFNNNDI
+675 ADFNNN
-683 DDETEK
+683 
-689 VTVKFYKG
+689 G
-697 EYGNFKE
+697 
-704 GSTTEY
+704 
-710 PNLLPGYDNYPT
+710 
-722 APEVVAND
+722 
-730 NYGFKAWNPNYN
+730 
-742 ANTMI
+742 
-747 PLENASLEFTAT
+747 
-759 YFEDKN
+759 
-765 HNGIDDETEDHYTV
+765 
-779 KFNAGLHGTLEG
+779 
-791 QTTYENILTGLTF
+791 
-804 SEAGIVI
+804 
-811 PTINANENYK
+811 
-821 ANGWDKEINT
+821 
-831 IVTENATY
+831 
-839 TAQYFAD
+839 
-846 FNNNDIDDESEKIT
+846 IDDESEKVT

-935 AVNVTS
+935 TVNVTS

-995 YRALLTNEGYTVN
+995 YKALLTNEGYTVN

-1017 KFSLTVKSNV
+1017 EFSLTVKANV
-1027 NETVRTDLA
+1027 NETVRVDLT
-1036 YSVDGNETNTIE
+1036 YSVDGNGTNTIE

-1073 IVIDRSASMDGNRI
+1073 IVIDRSKSMDGKKI

-1114 VVTFGTTAKWVDGW
+1114 VVTFGTK
-1128 LFSGYEHTPY
+1128 YKIHTPY

-1153 KLKNA
+1153 NLKNA
-1158 VNNIKNKTT
+1158 VNDIKNQTT
-1167 NPGGS
+1167 NLGGS
-1172 GTPYFIGLE
+1172 GTPYYKGLE

-1195 TNGNQNAV
+1195 ANDNQNAV

-1210 PDDTDNV
+1210 PDDTDDE
-1217 TLRENNINKL
+1217 TKRATIINNL

-1286 KSKSK
+1286 KNKSK

-1302 TVVADATHQIIVKV
+1302 TIVADATHQIIVKV

>member
-142 PTKTNHVFNGWNDT
+142 PTKINHVFNGWNDT

-179 DDTKEDHYN
+179 DDAKEDHYN

-314 ANGWDKEINTTVTED
+314 ANGWDKEINTTVIED

-395 FKAWHPNYNANTMI
+395 FKAWNPNYNANTMI

-430 IDDETEDHYTVKF
+430 IDDETEEHYTVEF
-443 NAGLHGTLEGQ
+443 LAGTHGTLEGQ

-493 KVTEN
+493 TVIEN

-507 DFNNNDIDDETEKVT
+507 DFNNN
-522 VKFYKGEYGNFKE
+522 G
-535 GSTTEY
+535 
-541 PNLLPGYDN
+541 
-550 YPTAPEVVANDNYG
+550 
-564 FKAWNPNYNANTMI
+564 
-578 PLENASL
+578 
-585 EFTATYF
+585 
-592 EDKNHNGIDDETEDH
+592 
-607 YTVKF
+607 
-612 NAGLHGTLEGQTTY
+612 
-626 ENILTGLTFSE
+626 
-637 AGIVIPTINANEN
+637 
-650 YKANGWDKEINTKVT
+650 
-665 ENATYTAQYF
+665 
-675 ADFNNNDI
+675 
-683 DDETEK
+683 
-689 VTVKFYKG
+689 
-697 EYGNFKE
+697 
-704 GSTTEY
+704 
-710 PNLLPGYDNYPT
+710 
-722 APEVVAND
+722 
-730 NYGFKAWNPNYN
+730 
-742 ANTMI
+742 
-747 PLENASLEFTAT
+747 
-759 YFEDKN
+759 
-765 HNGIDDETEDHYTV
+765 
-779 KFNAGLHGTLEG
+779 
-791 QTTYENILTGLTF
+791 
-804 SEAGIVI
+804 
-811 PTINANENYK
+811 
-821 ANGWDKEINT
+821 
-831 IVTENATY
+831 
-839 TAQYFAD
+839 
-846 FNNNDIDDESEKIT
+846 IDDESEKVT
-860 ITFVPGEHGNF
+860 ITFEPGEHGNF

-995 YRALLTNEGYTVN
+995 YKALLTNEGYTVN

-1017 KFSLTVKSNV
+1017 EFSLTVKANV
-1027 NETVRTDLA
+1027 NETVRVDLT
-1036 YSVDGNETNTIE
+1036 YSVDGNGTNTIE

-1087 KKAKEATNSFID
+1087 EKAKEATNSFID

-1114 VVTFGTTAKWVDGW
+1114 VVTFGTNAKWVGGL
-1128 LFSGYEHTPY
+1128 LFGGYEHTPY
-1138 ANQIGTTATDYDTAQ
+1138 ANQIGITATDYNTAQ
-1153 KLKNA
+1153 NLKKA
-1158 VNNIKNKTT
+1158 VNELSNYVGN
-1167 NPGGS
+1167 S
-1172 GTPYFIGLE
+1172 GTPYYKGLE

-1195 TNGNQNAV
+1195 TNDNQNAV

-1210 PDDTDNV
+1210 PDDTDNE
-1217 TLRENNINKL
+1217 TSRKNIINNL

-1240 VTKDSDA
+1240 VKKDSDA

-1286 KSKSK
+1286 KNKSK